1 MKLKKNLLSSP
12 VSLPLINGVLDA
24 GCEFEGK
31 LTFHGSLRI
40 GGSFRGQIYTPDIL
54 IIGEGAFVE
63 GEIDAGIVIISGE
76 VHATVKARHRVEIH
90 YPALFRG
97 TITTPSL
104 QVDEGVIFEGSSRM
118 IQAGTSLRSLFVKP
132 PTQS

>member
-1 MKLKKNLLSSP
+1 MKDRGSSLSPS
-12 VSLPLINGVLDA
+12 VTLPLINGVLDA

-31 LTFHGSLRI
+31 LTFQGGLRI
-40 GGSFRGQIYTPDIL
+40 GGIFRGSIYTTDIL

-76 VHATVKARHRVEIH
+76 VHATVRARHRVEIH

-104 QVDEGVIFEGSSRM
+104 QVAEGVIFEGSSRM
-118 IQAGTSLRSLFVKP
+118 IQAN
-132 PTQS
+132 QN